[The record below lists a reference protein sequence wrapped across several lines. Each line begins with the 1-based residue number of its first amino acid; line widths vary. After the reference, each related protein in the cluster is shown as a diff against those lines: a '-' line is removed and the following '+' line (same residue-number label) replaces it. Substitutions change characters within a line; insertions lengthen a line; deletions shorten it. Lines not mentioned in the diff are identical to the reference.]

1 MPVSPWSILSPR
13 RPAALLGA
21 LLGALLALALATP
34 IRAEPASEAVPAR
47 LCAPHIARAERA
59 HGLPPYLLGAIAK
72 VESGRVEARSGATI
86 AWPWTVTA
94 RGRGRFLPTKAA
106 AIAAVERLRAQ
117 GVGNIDVGCMQI
129 NLRYHPDA
137 FADLEAA
144 FDPAQN
150 VAYAARLLVRLR
162 RAVGSWTRAVGD
174 YHSGTPRLSG
184 PYRVKVFKARFAARK
199 RAATPNPNSIN

>member
-1 MPVSPWSILSPR
+1 MPVSPLS
-13 RPAALLGA
+13 ALSARCLAA
-21 LLGALLALALATP
+21 LLGALLALALAAP
-34 IRAEPASEAVPAR
+34 VRAQPAPETDLAR

-59 HGLPPYLLGAIAK
+59 YGLPPYLLGAIAK
-72 VESGRVEARSGATI
+72 VESGRVDATSGATI

-94 RGRGRFLPTKAA
+94 RGRGQFLPTKAA
-106 AIAAVERLRAQ
+106 AIAAVEGLRAQ

-150 VAYAARLLVRLR
+150 VAYATRLLVRLR
-162 RAVGSWTRAVGD
+162 RATGSWTRAVGD

-199 RAATPNPNSIN
+199 RALGRSPASIN